1 MKKISVI
8 IPMYKVEKYIEKC
21 IGSVFNQ
28 GLNENDF
35 EIVIVDDQSPDNSL
49 AVAQE
54 LTSAK
59 SNVTIISQGNKGL
72 GGARNTGVLNAT
84 GTYLLFLDSD
94 DWLLPNVLEKL
105 LQIAETDDLDVLEF
119 AAQGVSVTGDVTY
132 VISKSSPVLNSGFD
146 YYNTI
151 RYMNSACNKLYKRTF
166 LLQHKLF
173 FLERI
178 FIEDFEFNTRA
189 FAQLEKVRATTV
201 VGAQFLQSPNSITRN
216 TDAAKKEKMV
226 KDIILVLQKTK
237 ECSQIKGAVANKNAT
252 TFFNERISFIVVTLF
267 IQLLKNKNSFLEIKQ
282 VRQQLRDQGLYGV
295 NHKVFDRKKNL
306 FRIVLL
312 KNFLIF
318 RFVHRILRWA

>member
-1 MKKISVI
+1 
-8 IPMYKVEKYIEKC
+8 MYKVEKYIEKC

-132 VISKSSPVLNSGFD
+132 EISKSSPVLNSGFD

-189 FAQLEKVRATTV
+189 FAQLEKVRATAV

-237 ECSQIKGAVANKNAT
+237 ECSQIKGAAANKNAT

>member
-1 MKKISVI
+1 
-8 IPMYKVEKYIEKC
+8 MYNVEKYIEKC

-54 LTSAK
+54 LTRAK
-59 SNVTIISQGNKGL
+59 SNVAIISQENKGL
-72 GGARNTGVLNAT
+72 GGARNTGILNAT

-105 LQIAETDDLDVLEF
+105 LQIAVKDDLDVLEF
-119 AAQGVSVTGDVTY
+119 AAQGVSVTGEITY
-132 VISKSSPVLNSGFD
+132 AISKSSPVLYSGFD
-146 YYNTI
+146 YYNSV

-166 LLQHKLF
+166 LLHHKLF

-178 FIEDFEFNTRA
+178 FIEDFEFNTRV
-189 FAQLEKVRATTV
+189 FAQLEKVRATAV

-226 KDIILVLQKTK
+226 QDIILVLQKTK
-237 ECSQIKGAVANKNAT
+237 EWYQIKGAAANKNAT
-252 TFFNERISFIVVTLF
+252 TFFNERIGFIVVTLF
-267 IQLLKNKNSFLEIKQ
+267 YQLLKNKNSFLEIKQ
-282 VRQQLRDQGLYGV
+282 VRQQLLDQDLFGV
-295 NHKVFDRKKNL
+295 NHRVFDRKKNL

-318 RFVHRILRWA
+318 RFVHRVLR